1 MKKFKYLLKFQ
12 KKIRKDLM
20 VTFGL
25 IIISALLTV
34 IPPYVSKLILDEG
47 VYGGQM
53 MLIIKFSLIL
63 VLLYLL
69 SFGIKYAIGVTLS
82 KVSSKFVAEL
92 KTGIFENVLKM
103 PMSFFDSKQTGY
115 ITERIREADSIT
127 VVFSPV
133 FIQFLVSCI
142 SFFGAIVIVFSIKWE
157 LLIVIM
163 CLTPFYWLLTNY
175 ASKNLKLA
183 SKALM
188 EANAKTAGK
197 LQENIGGIS
206 EVKSLNIGNKRLA
219 EVTHELNDVA
229 KRSIRKGRF
238 LSLGAEGVQALSN
251 ISTAILTLAAGVM
264 ILKSDLT
271 VGEYIAV
278 TQYATIIF
286 MPLQLFSNFNMMI
299 QPAIMALK
307 RIGEFFEGDKESNKG
322 ILFTDEIHT
331 IEFDKV
337 DFGYNQKEKILEEKS
352 FKIIEKEKVA
362 IIGPNGSGKTTILKL
377 LLRLYK
383 VNNGKILINGRDIE
397 DYAVD
402 SIRDKIGIVSQ
413 NIFMFS
419 GTLRDNIKLVRP
431 NIEDK
436 EIINA
441 LVLSGWEEPDLNLFI
456 AEGGKTLSGGQKQK
470 IAIARMLIKNAELL
484 VFDEATSNLDIE
496 TTEILTNAI
505 FSVFKDKTCIFVSHD
520 NSLVSKMDKVI
531 SLNKGVTI

>member
-229 KRSIRKGRF
+229 KRIIRKGRF

-322 ILFTDEIHT
+322 
-331 IEFDKV
+331 
-337 DFGYNQKEKILEEKS
+337 ILEEKS

>member
-431 NIEDK
+431 NI
-436 EIINA
+436 
-441 LVLSGWEEPDLNLFI
+441 
-456 AEGGKTLSGGQKQK
+456 
-470 IAIARMLIKNAELL
+470 
-484 VFDEATSNLDIE
+484 
-496 TTEILTNAI
+496 
-505 FSVFKDKTCIFVSHD
+505 
-520 NSLVSKMDKVI
+520 
-531 SLNKGVTI
+531 